1 MRSQIDDLLLL
12 VGALPLTNEV
22 FGLSIQTSEC
32 GRLPELLCRLA
43 SVIEEMF
50 ALEPDRGEVVNR
62 A

>member
-12 VGALPLTNEV
+12 MGALPLANEV

-32 GRLPELLCRLA
+32 SCLPELLCRLT

-50 ALEPDRGEVVNR
+50 ALEPNR
-62 A
+62 

>member
-12 VGALPLTNEV
+12 MGALPLANEV

-32 GRLPELLCRLA
+32 GCLPELLCRLT

-50 ALEPDRGEVVNR
+50 ALEPNR
-62 A
+62 